1 MVIESAVLYIASMVS
16 DIKMDIINPIPSAA
30 PVSFTTGERVLF
42 CRPDETAYRKPGRAA
57 KSTCPVGNASSEP
70 SSS

>member
-57 KSTCPVGNASSEP
+57 KSTCPVGNAS
-70 SSS
+70 